1 MFRRLI
7 FLMLFLGTACQSG
20 IIPCPRVKTARAKK
34 TIIHKHFLESA
45 SSLSAKAS
53 AEEHDASTAKTQ
65 HAKNSKGAEIK
76 VIGNVTPEEWDC
88 PRPGRRKYMPKTVK
102 ENIRKNLRKINSGDK
117 NETDSLSTATP
128 TQDTIR
134 R

>member
-1 MFRRLI
+1 MVRRLI
-7 FLMLFLGTACQSG
+7 FLMFFLGTACQSG
-20 IIPCPRVKTARAKK
+20 IIPCPRIKTARAKK

-45 SSLSAKAS
+45 SSMSAKAG
-53 AEEHDASTAKTQ
+53 AEEHDAGTAKT

-76 VIGNVTPEEWDC
+76 VIENVTAEEWDC

-102 ENIRKNLRKINSGDK
+102 ENIRKNLQKINSGDK
-117 NETDSLSTATP
+117 NETDSLSTAPP